1 MTDAAPL
8 PTLTPGP
15 DGLRRILR
23 ATRTIAM
30 VGVSPNPVRPSN
42 YVGRYLALKGFRVIP
57 VNPVQAGKRLWGQEV
72 RASLADIPGDLPDAD
87 GLLALMAQDKKVK
100 AGALTFI
107 LARGVGEAFVTR
119 DVPREALSS
128 LLTDA
133 LAARG

>member
-1 MTDAAPL
+1 M
-8 PTLTPGP
+8 
-15 DGLRRILR
+15 
-23 ATRTIAM
+23 
-30 VGVSPNPVRPSN
+30 
-42 YVGRYLALKGFRVIP
+42 
-57 VNPVQAGKRLWGQEV
+57 